1 LTNHRCAKYSLHTT
15 KEAHRKEYELA
26 TKTAT
31 DDLQGQVLDTIR
43 KGQEAVVDGLRSWT
57 EAAEQFVPKT
67 AAWPGADRYPSPAEL
82 VDTAYDFTFELLKA
96 QRDFFHKAIEV
107 TTPLYERIEEQGAKA
122 AKSVKS

>member
-1 LTNHRCAKYSLHTT
+1 MATTT
-15 KEAHRKEYELA
+15 KSAA
-26 TKTAT
+26 
-31 DDLQGQVLDTIR
+31 DDLQDQVLDTIR

-82 VDTAYDFTFELLKA
+82 VDSAYDFTFELLKA
-96 QRDFFHKAIEV
+96 QRDFFHKAIQV
-107 TTPLYERIEEQGAKA
+107 TSPLYERIEAESVKA

>member
-1 LTNHRCAKYSLHTT
+1 M
-15 KEAHRKEYELA
+15 A

-57 EAAEQFVPKT
+57 EAAEQFVPRT

-82 VDTAYDFTFELLKA
+82 IDTAYDFAAELLKA
-96 QRDFFHKAIEV
+96 QREFLHKAIQV
-107 TTPLYERIEEQGAKA
+107 TAPLYERIEEERAKA
-122 AKSVKS
+122 AERAKN

>member
-1 LTNHRCAKYSLHTT
+1 MATST
-15 KEAHRKEYELA
+15 KS
-26 TKTAT
+26 AT
-31 DDLQGQVLDTIR
+31 DDLQVQVLDTIR

-82 VDTAYDFTFELLKA
+82 IDTTYDFAFELLKA
-96 QRDFFHKAIEV
+96 QREFFHKAIEV
-107 TTPLYERIEEQGAKA
+107 TTPLYEKLEEQGTKA